1 MCYLN
6 QNSEINRKSFFS
18 FSGLREL
25 LVDDTVTLLI
35 NDFLPVFL
43 NIPEDILSGTHK
55 PNPFVVGNRIPR
67 SDLPGIVSGTAMS
80 T

>member
-1 MCYLN
+1 
-6 QNSEINRKSFFS
+6 
-18 FSGLREL
+18 

-55 PNPFVVGNRIPR
+55 PNPFVVCNQIPT

-80 T
+80 M